1 MKSFRIW
8 KTFLVICFLLCLSQ
22 FGSRASAATATDYY
36 NAGLQL
42 YNAKNYDQ
50 AIKYFSAAIQL
61 DPNNLAS
68 LQGLANCYYIQG
80 QYSQALADY
89 QKVQTLSPSPQ
100 LSALIQ
106 SIQTKAGANPAPAVA
121 PPLGGSFDQGVALY
135 QQKQIPAAIDMFQR
149 AVQENPNDPKA
160 YYYLGVLQAGQ
171 GDAKDGAY
179 ALGMSNKLQPN
190 PGVAGYV
197 ERLKEKISPED
208 RQWVEGRLASGPAKG
223 VVASKKSFGVRLQPA
238 FSMLSLTD
246 FNTNAQSLQT
256 AVSQAQAFDPTVT
269 YTGLVPQGS
278 LHIAIEPVLP
288 LGSDLEVGL
297 PLSIFPV
304 GTASDS
310 VTDSIGAL
318 NFKDSMDISAFSVG
332 LNARYLFPMGDL
344 KPFIALGALVEPISV
359 NWSFSQSGA
368 GGVTTA
374 TGTFSGMAIGGQFQ
388 LGADWSLGDTFS
400 VSPFVGYEVGSASPL
415 TGNFSYSY
423 GGTSQGYSGQL
434 EMEPLP
440 SGGSAIYANSSNFTP
455 PSGSRAL
462 QVDLAVSRRAS

>member
-1 MKSFRIW
+1 
-8 KTFLVICFLLCLSQ
+8 
-22 FGSRASAATATDYY
+22 
-36 NAGLQL
+36 
-42 YNAKNYDQ
+42 
-50 AIKYFSAAIQL
+50 
-61 DPNNLAS
+61 
-68 LQGLANCYYIQG
+68 
-80 QYSQALADY
+80 
-89 QKVQTLSPSPQ
+89 
-100 LSALIQ
+100 
-106 SIQTKAGANPAPAVA
+106 
-121 PPLGGSFDQGVALY
+121 
-135 QQKQIPAAIDMFQR
+135 
-149 AVQENPNDPKA
+149 
-160 YYYLGVLQAGQ
+160 
-171 GDAKDGAY
+171 
-179 ALGMSNKLQPN
+179 
-190 PGVAGYV
+190 
-197 ERLKEKISPED
+197 
-208 RQWVEGRLASGPAKG
+208 
-223 VVASKKSFGVRLQPA
+223 
-238 FSMLSLTD
+238 
-246 FNTNAQSLQT
+246 
-256 AVSQAQAFDPTVT
+256 
-269 YTGLVPQGS
+269 
-278 LHIAIEPVLP
+278 
-288 LGSDLEVGL
+288 
-297 PLSIFPV
+297 V